1 MQEVDKSN
9 TLSRLLDVT
18 RTLAASAD
26 LTEVLTTIINA
37 MRDLLESDRASVFQ
51 YEPKTKELCL
61 NVGHSDDG
69 KPLIIRLP
77 ISSGIAGACA
87 STREIINVPDAY
99 EDERFNQSFDK
110 KTGYR
115 TRSIL
120 AIPLVDHE
128 DELQGVAQVINRFDG
143 PFGPEQEE
151 IATALA
157 AQCAVTLKRARL
169 MEDRMRRL
177 HVERDL
183 EIARK
188 IQMELM
194 PPSKPAFPGWDIYG
208 WTEPAEETG
217 GDIFDFV
224 SNDNEL
230 VFLMGD
236 ATGHGVGPA
245 ISVVQVRTALR
256 MALDLNADFT
266 DSVLKLN
273 RQSKADLPSGRFVTA
288 YFGKIKKGTNVIE
301 QISCGQAP
309 ILILRKNGNHE
320 VIDADT
326 IPLGIMDPL
335 IDLEKPIEFSF
346 EPGDALVLASDGF
359 FEAPRADDEQMG
371 NDRVIEAAAACLD
384 EGSEAIAE
392 NIRKETLKFTGG
404 LPQNDDQT
412 IVIARFHG
420 DFTEPSPEEDD

>member
-1 MQEVDKSN
+1 MQETDKSN
-9 TLSRLLDVT
+9 TLARLLEVT

-37 MRDLLESDRASVFQ
+37 MRDILESDRASVFQ
-51 YEPKTKELCL
+51 YEPETQELCL

-77 ISSGIAGACA
+77 ITSGIAGACA

-99 EDERFNQSFDK
+99 EDDRFNQSFDK
-110 KTGYR
+110 KSGYR

-120 AIPLVDHE
+120 AIPLIDHE

-194 PPSKPAFPGWDIYG
+194 PPSKPP
-208 WTEPAEETG
+208 
-217 GDIFDFV
+217 
-224 SNDNEL
+224 
-230 VFLMGD
+230 
-236 ATGHGVGPA
+236 
-245 ISVVQVRTALR
+245 
-256 MALDLNADFT
+256 
-266 DSVLKLN
+266 
-273 RQSKADLPSGRFVTA
+273 
-288 YFGKIKKGTNVIE
+288 
-301 QISCGQAP
+301 
-309 ILILRKNGNHE
+309 
-320 VIDADT
+320 
-326 IPLGIMDPL
+326 
-335 IDLEKPIEFSF
+335 
-346 EPGDALVLASDGF
+346 
-359 FEAPRADDEQMG
+359 
-371 NDRVIEAAAACLD
+371 
-384 EGSEAIAE
+384 
-392 NIRKETLKFTGG
+392 
-404 LPQNDDQT
+404 
-412 IVIARFHG
+412 
-420 DFTEPSPEEDD
+420 